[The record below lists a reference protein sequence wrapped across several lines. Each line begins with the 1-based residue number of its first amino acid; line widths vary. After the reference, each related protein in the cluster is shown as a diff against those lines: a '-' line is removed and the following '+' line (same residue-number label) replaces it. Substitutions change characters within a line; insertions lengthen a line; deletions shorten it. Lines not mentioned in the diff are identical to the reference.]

1 MRNKL
6 SNLQK
11 IKLMEV
17 FYFTGSGN
25 SRCMAEFAAQA
36 LDVEA
41 KALELWPKSTGILF
55 LISLFGRGS
64 GTKAAKAMVRPGEPV
79 LLFGPVWGGLLIAPL
94 RGVLSLCRKRKAPVV
109 LVLSCGS
116 PDEKRYSKWGYQK
129 VLDAAKKVAGEW
141 LFWATAVPVSLGL
154 DPMPEDKELM
164 HYRLEE
170 KGLSKAQKERIM
182 ESVHRL
188 RQTKSAAI
196 SEP

>member
-11 IKLMEV
+11 IKAMEV
-17 FYFTGSGN
+17 LYFSGSGN

-36 LDVEA
+36 LDVQA
-41 KALELWPKSTGILF
+41 KAMEVWPKSTGILF

-64 GTKAAKAMVRPGEPV
+64 GSKEANARVRTGVPV
-79 LLFGPVWGGLLIAPL
+79 VLFGPVWGGLLIAPL
-94 RGVLSLCRKRKAPVV
+94 RGVLSLCRKRRAPVV

-129 VLDAAKKVAGEW
+129 VLDAAQKEAGDW
-141 LFWATAVPVSLGL
+141 LLWATAVPVSLGL
-154 DPMPEDKELM
+154 DPMPEEKELM

-170 KGLSKAQKERIM
+170 KGLTEAQKHRIM
-182 ESVHRL
+182 ECLERL
-188 RQTKSAAI
+188 GQIKNAAAG
-196 SEP
+196 EP